1 MQQALTFRTRGC
13 AVRGFQAG
21 IRTWW
26 WLVKMMLPI
35 TFGVAVLQ
43 WAGVIAEVS
52 EWLTPAFSHIG
63 LNGEGVL
70 TFLTAISASIYAA
83 IGVMGTLNLDYRSV
97 TIIAVM
103 TLIAHNLIVESI
115 VQRKAGCRSAWGM
128 AALRL
133 AMALLTAW
141 ILNRILP
148 ENFTGALLLSHREAG
163 DVSFGA
169 IMQGWAVAQA
179 KLLPLMFV
187 MIVSLNVLQQILR
200 EFRLIDYLTVP
211 MAPVMRVFGLSRGS
225 AFLWIVLN
233 TLGLAYG
240 GSVMIGE
247 VENGGIS
254 RRDARLLNAH
264 AAMTHSTLEDTLLY
278 FTLGLGLFWLLV
290 PRVIMA
296 MVVVW
301 TMRLG
306 ITLKERKNNRR
317 TIQHGASGGETQV
330 KRGL

>member
-1 MQQALTFRTRGC
+1 MQHALVLRTRSC
-13 AVRGFQAG
+13 AARGFHAG
-21 IRTWW
+21 VHTWW

-35 TFGVAVLQ
+35 TFGVAILQ
-43 WAGVIAEVS
+43 WAGVIAIVS

-70 TFLTAISASIYAA
+70 AFLTAVSSTIYAA

-97 TIIAVM
+97 TIIAIM
-103 TLIAHNLIVESI
+103 TLIAHNLIVESV

-148 ENFTGALLLSHREAG
+148 ENYSGTLLLAHRDTAG
-163 DVSFGA
+163 NASFGTV
-169 IMQGWAVAQA
+169 MQSWTLAQA
-179 KLLPLMFV
+179 RLLPLMFG
-187 MIVSLNVLQQILR
+187 MIVTLNVLQQILR
-200 EFRLIDYLTVP
+200 EFRLIGRLT
-211 MAPVMRVFGLSRGS
+211 APLAPLMRLFGLSHDS

-240 GSVMIGE
+240 SSVMIGE

-254 RRDARLLNAH
+254 RRDARMLNAH
-264 AAMTHSTLEDTLLY
+264 AAMNHSLLEDTLLY
-278 FTLGLGLFWLLV
+278 LALGIGLFWLLV
-290 PRVIMA
+290 PRLVMA
-296 MVVVW
+296 MGVVW
-301 TMRLG
+301 SMRLG
-306 ITLKERKNNRR
+306 EFLKNRYHR
-317 TIQHGASGGETQV
+317 TSE
-330 KRGL
+330 

>member
-1 MQQALTFRTRGC
+1 MQQALKFRALGC
-13 AVRGFQAG
+13 LVQGVQAG
-21 IRTWW
+21 VRTWW

-43 WAGVIAEVS
+43 WLGVIGTIS
-52 EWLTPAFSHIG
+52 RWLTPAFSYIG
-63 LNGEGVL
+63 LDGEGVL
-70 TFLTAISASIYAA
+70 TFLTATLTSIYAA
-83 IGVMGTLNLDYRSV
+83 IGVMGTLNLDFRSV
-97 TIIAVM
+97 TIVAVM
-103 TLIAHNLIVESI
+103 TLIAHNLIVESV
-115 VQRKAGCRSAWGM
+115 VQRRSGCRSGWGM

-133 AMALLTAW
+133 TMAIFTAW

-148 ENFTGALLLSHREAG
+148 ADFTGRLLLEHREAG
-163 DVSFGA
+163 ELSFGA
-169 IMQGWAVAQA
+169 ILRNWALTQA
-179 KLLPLMFV
+179 RLFPLMLA

-200 EFRLIDYLTVP
+200 EFSLIDYLTAP
-211 MAPVMRVFGLSRGS
+211 MASVMRFFGLSRDC

-240 GSVMIGE
+240 ASVMIGE
-247 VENGGIS
+247 VESGRIA

-296 MVVVW
+296 MAVVW
-301 TMRLG
+301 TMRLS
-306 ITLKERKNNRR
+306 ERWRSVRKLRSVR
-317 TIQHGASGGETQV
+317 EQ
-330 KRGL
+330 

>member
-1 MQQALTFRTRGC
+1 MRHALTLRTRTC

-21 IRTWW
+21 LRTWW

-35 TFGVAVLQ
+35 TFGVALLQ
-43 WAGVIAEVS
+43 WAGVIATLS

-70 TFLTAISASIYAA
+70 TFLTGISASIYAA

-128 AALRL
+128 AILRVT
-133 AMALLTAW
+133 MALVTAW

-148 ENFTGALLLSHREAG
+148 ENYSGTLLLAHHENT
-163 DVSFGA
+163 DTSFA
-169 IMQGWAVAQA
+169 AVMQSWALAQA

-187 MIVSLNVLQQILR
+187 IIISLNILQQILR
-200 EFRLIDYLTVP
+200 EFHWIGYLTTP
-211 MAPVMRVFGLSRGS
+211 LAPLMKIFGLAPGS

-240 GSVMIGE
+240 SSVMIGE
-247 VENGGIS
+247 VTNGQIPLH
-254 RRDARLLNAH
+254 DARRLNAH
-264 AAMTHSTLEDTLLY
+264 AAMSHSLLEDTLLY
-278 FTLGLGLFWLLV
+278 FTLGIGLIWLMV
-290 PRVIMA
+290 PRIVMA
-296 MVVVW
+296 MAVVW
-301 TMRLG
+301 TMRL
-306 ITLKERKNNRR
+306 KEAL
-317 TIQHGASGGETQV
+317 QHRHHPSSTAAA
-330 KRGL
+330 